1 LGSNA
6 VYSLK
11 FVERAYQDL
20 ERIALPFQK
29 IIKEKLILLA
39 RNPGALANNISRLS
53 GSTMEGCY
61 RLRVGS
67 YRVIFEKREKELV
80 ILVVRIGHRR
90 EIYHFEPI
98 VPDETTI
105 EAMKA
110 ARRGELATA
119 GRPDSLLEK
128 LNAGD

>member
-1 LGSNA
+1 MGFSA

-11 FVERAYQDL
+11 FVERASRDL

-39 RNPGALANNISRLS
+39 RNPSALANNITRLS
-53 GSTMEGCY
+53 GGTTENYY

-90 EIYHFEPI
+90 EIYHQ
-98 VPDETTI
+98 
-105 EAMKA
+105 
-110 ARRGELATA
+110 
-119 GRPDSLLEK
+119 
-128 LNAGD
+128 

>member
-1 LGSNA
+1 MGSSA

-11 FVERAYQDL
+11 FVEKASRDL

-39 RNPGALANNISRLS
+39 RNPGALANNITRLS
-53 GSTMEGCY
+53 GARGDYY

-67 YRVIFEKREKELV
+67 YRVIFEKRDRELV

-90 EIYHFEPI
+90 EIYQ
-98 VPDETTI
+98 
-105 EAMKA
+105 
-110 ARRGELATA
+110 
-119 GRPDSLLEK
+119 
-128 LNAGD
+128 

>member
-1 LGSNA
+1 MGSSA

-11 FVERAYQDL
+11 FVERASRDL

-39 RNPGALANNISRLS
+39 GNPGALANNITRLS
-53 GSTMEGCY
+53 GTMVDYY

-67 YRVIFEKREKELV
+67 YRVIFEKREKDLV

-90 EIYHFEPI
+90 EIYHQ
-98 VPDETTI
+98 
-105 EAMKA
+105 
-110 ARRGELATA
+110 
-119 GRPDSLLEK
+119 
-128 LNAGD
+128 